1 MTDNGNKPATQAGLA
16 EVKTELKADI
26 KAVKADVET
35 VKADQQTL
43 KADNKRLDQKSD
55 RIAAELIK
63 TQDEVRQIKETMA
76 TKADS
81 ERIIGLL
88 DFIKGKVSDQDRT
101 VVVFDKILGEHRVR
115 LEEHDKRIGVLES
128 GRD

>member
-16 EVKTELKADI
+16 EVKVELQADI
-26 KAVKADVET
+26 KAVKADVGT
-35 VKADQQTL
+35 VKADI
-43 KADNKRLDQKSD
+43 KRLDQKTD
-55 RIAAELIK
+55 RIAAGLIK

-101 VVVFDKILGEHRVR
+101 LVVFDKILGEHRVKFEEYGKR
-115 LEEHDKRIGVLES
+115 LSALES
-128 GRD
+128 SRD